1 MEMIPCLKCKEPMP
15 KIRLEKFG
23 YKVCCN
29 CSTIQARKAINV
41 RGGSGDHTW
50 NDIQIVSSTEYESY
64 IKYNSEENE

>member
-29 CSTIQARKAINV
+29 CSTVKAQKAITNQ
-41 RGGSGDHTW
+41 GGSGDHTW
-50 NDIQIVSSTEYESY
+50 NDIQIVSSAEYENY
-64 IKYNSEENE
+64 MKYNSEEDE